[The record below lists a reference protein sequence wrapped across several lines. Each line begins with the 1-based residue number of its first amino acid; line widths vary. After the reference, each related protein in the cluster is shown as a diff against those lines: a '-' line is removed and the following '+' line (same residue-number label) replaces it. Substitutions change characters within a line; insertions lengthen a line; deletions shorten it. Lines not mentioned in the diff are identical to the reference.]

1 MADKLGNVATR
12 NLMIPGG
19 AEPSDQGKFNVEGKA
34 VNYFDTVIE
43 VAQFINEG
51 RREWLFDGRQRLGDL
66 SLADYPVRLLGQK
79 LLCDS
84 ILAGAG

>member
-1 MADKLGNVATR
+1 MLDTFHDERDGYMFQTNPAGAKL
-12 NLMIPGG
+12 
-19 AEPSDQGKFNVEGKA
+19 D
-34 VNYFDTVIE
+34 
-43 VAQFINEG
+43 AQFINEG

-66 SLADYPVRLLGQK
+66 SLADYPIRLLGQK